1 MTVGEKIK
9 YCRCRCQISQ
19 AKLAEL
25 SDISLVSIK
34 RYETNKMI
42 PTKPQIE
49 KLSNALGIG
58 VLAFSDTNF
67 DCLKELE
74 TYGDLVRILIIFRKN
89 NLLFVEGERAQDGQ
103 LNLKTAK
110 FKLNPVIGKFFKSI
124 NSEECLVTDL
134 AFRLVDEYILNKF
147 LEWENVYTKFETL
160 YLKYC
165 GSDDTHITQQL
176 MENEDV
182 LDKIELELQ
191 YDSRMLERT
200 NGRIAVKVNL
210 DYGNEENLVKKR
222 EKAMAKELKS
232 QKSQAKKSR
241 QKKDDK
247 K

>member
-9 YCRCRCQISQ
+9 FCRCRSQISQ

-25 SDISLVSIK
+25 SGISLVSIK

-67 DCLKELE
+67 DCLKEFE

-89 NLLFVEGERAQDGQ
+89 NLLIVEGERAQDGQ
-103 LNLKTAK
+103 LNPKTAK

-124 NSEECLVTDL
+124 NLEECMVTDL
-134 AFRLVDEYILNKF
+134 AFRLDDEYLLKKF
-147 LEWENVYTKFETL
+147 LEWENVYTKFEML
-160 YLKYC
+160 YLKYS
-165 GSDDTHITQQL
+165 GSDDKHITEQL
-176 MENEDV
+176 IENEDV

-191 YDSRMLERT
+191 YDNRMLERV
-200 NGRIAVKVNL
+200 NGQVAVKINT
-210 DYGNEENLVKKR
+210 DYGNEEILTQKR

-241 QKKDDK
+241 QKKGDNK
-247 K
+247 